1 MKRIL
6 AFLLA
11 AVLGTGSGLG
21 ISLAFQMTQVEDN
34 GMLPTYEY
42 GEKALVSKFAYAGD
56 RKPARGDVI
65 LIPNRVYAVT
75 GENGIMMK
83 RIVAVGGDRVMI
95 TGGKVYVNNREIEE
109 GYVFSQGTGGEMEQV
124 RVPIGKVFVLGD
136 NRTASTDSRSEFVG
150 MPDESEILGKVI
162 FTW

>member
-1 MKRIL
+1 
-6 AFLLA
+6 
-11 AVLGTGSGLG
+11 
-21 ISLAFQMTQVEDN
+21 
-34 GMLPTYEY
+34 
-42 GEKALVSKFAYAGD
+42 
-56 RKPARGDVI
+56 
-65 LIPNRVYAVT
+65 
-75 GENGIMMK
+75 
-83 RIVAVGGDRVMI
+83 MI

-162 FTW
+162 YTW